1 MRRIRRILLSLSLLT
16 ALVCVIVLLNFT
28 APNPTGRRYSSET
41 PLTTGQASGQQIGDD
56 AERVLGID
64 LGIPNNNAADQRVCI
79 CSSTRGTPSTSECRS
94 CLTTQPIEGAFRR
107 PDFIGAGY
115 IAESKNA
122 QNLLYTQQD
131 RAEQI
136 TDYVTAARA
145 IKQPLWLYIRVNTV
159 LAPAFTRLVEA
170 TGGRVVPY
178 FTILG
183 YVDPVDLIAQRGLI
197 GAAVVFALLLLWST
211 LPSRKRDPQPRDPL
225 QKSVQK
231 VVDTEEFAKA
241 AKDRVRKKIDIE
253 DARQNDQN

>member
-1 MRRIRRILLSLSLLT
+1 MAYSQGELIGQYIKRWQFT
-16 ALVCVIVLLNFT
+16 DNF
-28 APNPTGRRYSSET
+28 
-41 PLTTGQASGQQIGDD
+41 
-56 AERVLGID
+56 
-64 LGIPNNNAADQRVCI
+64 
-79 CSSTRGTPSTSECRS
+79 STHQGFFLC
-94 CLTTQPIEGAFRR
+94 
-107 PDFIGAGY
+107 
-115 IAESKNA
+115 
-122 QNLLYTQQD
+122 
-131 RAEQI
+131 
-136 TDYVTAARA
+136 
-145 IKQPLWLYIRVNTV
+145 
-159 LAPAFTRLVEA
+159 
-170 TGGRVVPY
+170 GRVVPY